1 MGAEE
6 VDVAKVFPIE
16 GGNFLSGAGGGGGL
30 WVEAGWLEVKLLSMS
45 RESSGTDG

>member
-6 VDVAKVFPIE
+6 VDVLEVFPVV
-16 GGNFLSGAGGGGGL
+16 GGNFLSGAGGGL
-30 WVEAGWLEVKLLSMS
+30 WVEVKLLSS